1 MVMLNSPNDAF
12 DEWGVGGREGQA
24 KIRVQGFDM
33 REILLDIHGKIAS
46 LDAGSIGGHPDL
58 LLTSIPSDRNR
69 EVERSVNSADTAAC
83 TSATQ
88 DLSESSQPSSASPC
102 PPTIRLLRLFIAI
115 GGVIETS
122 MRFPFHGRI
131 PYAVSTQELRG
142 A

>member
-83 TSATQ
+83 TLSMSSDNSASSSLHCNWWRNRNIDASLAESVMSAADIICWGSEPEMKGFSSAT
-88 DLSESSQPSSASPC
+88 
-102 PPTIRLLRLFIAI
+102 
-115 GGVIETS
+115 
-122 MRFPFHGRI
+122 
-131 PYAVSTQELRG
+131 
-142 A
+142 